1 MACSVLSDT
10 VSLWRVSPPGSSVH
24 GILQARV
31 LEWVAMTQGLNPRL
45 VSPALA
51 RKFFTPVPLGHLVI
65 PTATDWNVCG
75 VAMAVL
81 VAQSCPALCN
91 PMDCSSPGSSV
102 HVVSQARQWSGLPFL
117 SLEDLPNPGVKPK
130 SALQTD
136 SLPFELQGSP
146 CLCPPPNLYV
156 KILILKDD
164 SIGRWGLWKV
174 IRSMRVELS

>member
-1 MACSVLSDT
+1 M
-10 VSLWRVSPPGSSVH
+10 
-24 GILQARV
+24 
-31 LEWVAMTQGLNPRL
+31 
-45 VSPALA
+45 SPALA
-51 RKFFTPVPLGHLVI
+51 SKFFTPVPLGHLII

-75 VAMAVL
+75 VAVVVL

-91 PMDCSSPGSSV
+91 LMDGISPGSSV
-102 HVVSQARQWSGLPFL
+102 HVISQARQWSELPFL

-130 SALQTD
+130 SPALQTD
-136 SLPFELQGSP
+136 SLPFELKGSP

-164 SIGRWGLWKV
+164 SIRRWGFWKV